1 MQNACRDEKENSLVC
16 AKLTSFKFS
25 PPLNF
30 LLPLYIFQISIV
42 FIGLA
47 YQGND
52 IVFRFIIEYNSLM
65 DFGP

>member
-42 FIGLA
+42 F
-47 YQGND
+47 
-52 IVFRFIIEYNSLM
+52 RFIIEYNSLM